1 MYFLQNNVVNLM
13 EYSDIEL
20 GLQGLCTCPTLEAY
34 RALNVFIRWQ
44 KHQYFK

>member
-20 GLQGLCTCPTLEAY
+20 EVKGLCTCPTLEAY
-34 RALNVFIRWQ
+34 KTFNVFIRWN
-44 KHQYFK
+44 KHQNFK